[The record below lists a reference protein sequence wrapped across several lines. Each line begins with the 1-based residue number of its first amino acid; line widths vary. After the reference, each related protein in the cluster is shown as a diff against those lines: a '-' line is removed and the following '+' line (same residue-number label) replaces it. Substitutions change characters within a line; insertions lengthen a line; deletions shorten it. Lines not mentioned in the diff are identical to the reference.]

1 MGSELSNLQSTNRS
15 DSRDEAARRTW
26 SVRVSVPPKHFV
38 AWTCL
43 LQVILVRS
51 MNCSP
56 GQGQTPPDAANAQ
69 KAGVQR
75 GPTSE
80 GNWPRTFRS
89 GPDTFL
95 IYEPQ
100 IETWEDNRINLYAAV
115 EFKTEAGGASKYGV
129 VWFSAS
135 TEVDKV
141 NRLVTLDQAQV
152 TKVRFPVAHEKESQ
166 LTELLNKTLPGATKI
181 ISLDRLE
188 AALVAA
194 GERVKTVAVKNDPPE
209 VIIASKP
216 SLLVLIDGTPQLREV
231 PGTKLQR
238 VINTRAILLFDNEK
252 KTYYLRVKDWW
263 LEAPKLEGP
272 WTSAR
277 RLSDDM
283 SKAEEY
289 IATHTPD
296 QGPEEQQAK
305 QQPAPKQ

>member
-15 DSRDEAARRTW
+15 DSRGEAARRGW
-26 SVRVSVPPKHFV
+26 GVRVSVSPKHFL

-56 GQGQTPPDAANAQ
+56 GQAQTPPDAANAQ

-100 IETWEDNRINLYAAV
+100 IETWEENRINLYAAV

-135 TEVDKV
+135 SEVDKV

-152 TKVRFPVAHEKESQ
+152 TKVRFPVAHDKESE
-166 LTELLNKTLPGATKI
+166 LTELLNKRLPGATKTI
-181 ISLDRLE
+181 ALGRSG
-188 AALVAA
+188 AAPGAA
-194 GERVKTVAVKNDPPE
+194 GGRVKTVAVKNEPPE
-209 VIIASKP
+209 VIIASKT
-216 SLLVLIDGTPQLREV
+216 SLFVLTDGTPHFREV
-231 PGTKLQR
+231 PGPELQR
-238 VINTRAILLFDNEK
+238 VIN
-252 KTYYLRVKDWW
+252 
-263 LEAPKLEGP
+263 
-272 WTSAR
+272 
-277 RLSDDM
+277 
-283 SKAEEY
+283 
-289 IATHTPD
+289 
-296 QGPEEQQAK
+296 
-305 QQPAPKQ
+305 